1 MFIGHF
7 AVGLAAKKA
16 SPKINLGILFI
27 ACQLLDLIW
36 PVLVLIGLEK
46 VSVDHS
52 ATVVTPFNFSYY
64 PYSHSLFSKPCR
76 TKTNERLKFPGRF
89 NL

>member
-36 PVLVLIGLEK
+36 PVLVLIGIEK

-64 PYSHSLFSKPCR
+64 PYSHTVCYNCHHSERTGLTFS
-76 TKTNERLKFPGRF
+76 
-89 NL
+89 

>member
-27 ACQLLDLIW
+27 NIEYVCVPCL
-36 PVLVLIGLEK
+36 
-46 VSVDHS
+46 
-52 ATVVTPFNFSYY
+52 TVKN
-64 PYSHSLFSKPCR
+64 
-76 TKTNERLKFPGRF
+76 
-89 NL
+89 

>member
-7 AVGLAAKKA
+7 AVGFAAKKA

-36 PVLVLIGLEK
+36 PVLVLIG
-46 VSVDHS
+46 
-52 ATVVTPFNFSYY
+52 
-64 PYSHSLFSKPCR
+64 
-76 TKTNERLKFPGRF
+76 
-89 NL
+89 

>member
-46 VSVDHS
+46 SLLIIQLPLLLLLIFHIILILI
-52 ATVVTPFNFSYY
+52 AYFRPFYIA
-64 PYSHSLFSKPCR
+64 
-76 TKTNERLKFPGRF
+76 
-89 NL
+89 

>member
-27 ACQLLDLIW
+27 ACQLSDLIW

-52 ATVVTPFNFSYY
+52 ANRC
-64 PYSHSLFSKPCR
+64 YSFKFFILSLFS
-76 TKTNERLKFPGRF
+76 
-89 NL
+89 

>member
-36 PVLVLIGLEK
+36 PVLILIGLEK

-52 ATVVTPFNFSYY
+52 ATVVSPFRCALS
-64 PYSHSLFSKPCR
+64 SHQKQKYTSSR
-76 TKTNERLKFPGRF
+76 IGERRSQKMLG
-89 NL
+89 